1 MSVVLHFTTHCT
13 MRALLQLL
21 LPAAS
26 LAATVPL
33 SIDGRCAEAAS
44 QRADAAL
51 VLVADGRPLH
61 SCAAGLPRCAATLP
75 AGARAVAA
83 YTIAAD
89 GAAALTGFAEAGA
102 DGAAGAACSAASGH
116 GGGARAAA
124 AGPSVGILYEGWHAP
139 PATVLANISA
149 AGGRAVSVEDVL
161 RSNGALALADIYDG
175 HPGARA
181 AAASFFYQAQP
192 QAGYY
197 CIYRARP
204 GEAGVGPDCPGIP
217 ATLARHAAE
226 LSSAGVDY
234 VTVDGTNLGSFS
246 PFADWIQL
254 RPGEVVFEEWAA
266 LRSRGLPTPAIAA
279 WQTVPAGADLHLRWL
294 ALYNNATLAPLVHV
308 DAGTGK
314 KVFFVPPGGDAAIV
328 AAIEANGGRN
338 DVIVQQIWAENS
350 LEAQGQWSFFAPCT
364 DGAAGGGYTTSVVGA
379 GRGAT
384 GCGQRFSNASGPL
397 ARIAG
402 AQVAIS
408 PSYQLG
414 YGSLPW
420 QGANKYGGL
429 TFKRQFATVIAAAMD
444 SWAAGAPASLPAH
457 LYLSSYNEWT
467 AQPQANPFPGAF
479 THSVGLGADAQ
490 GGDLWVDSFGSSL
503 SRDIEASSDADAGG
517 AVAALMASCLRVV
530 RLAAALDAAVFA
542 GAPPLAAAAASLWPA
557 ADGAALA
564 ALRVAFGG
572 GADGLA
578 ACAVAGEAC
587 CAYNDT
593 ADAYAPV
600 WALRLAAAGDALA
613 TADAAERAAL
623 VAAGWKETCA
633 AYGGPTDFCVDAAVA
648 ASSAT
653 LHGPF
658 ALHAGACAL
667 PGRAPLFRC
676 YDAGAT
682 RHFLSL
688 DAACGG
694 ATAECAL
701 GCVATAPSSDMAR
714 PLRMCS
720 AAGGGPRY
728 HVLDGDCDAGDAA
741 GPVLGFVR

>member
-1 MSVVLHFTTHCT
+1 
-13 MRALLQLL
+13 MRPLPSTYSPLL
-21 LPAAS
+21 LFLLPGLALAVS
-26 LAATVPL
+26 LNVH
-33 SIDGRCAEAAS
+33 GRCAEAVS
-44 QRADAAL
+44 DRADAAL
-51 VLVADGRPLH
+51 VLLADGRPLH
-61 SCAAGLPRCAATLP
+61 SCAAGLSRCAATLP
-75 AGARAVAA
+75 AGTRVVAS
-83 YTIAAD
+83 YMIAAD
-89 GAAALTGFAEAGA
+89 GAAARTGFAETGPG
-102 DGAAGAACSAASGH
+102 GAAGRACSR
-116 GGGARAAA
+116 GGSPATQAA

-149 AGGRAVSVEDVL
+149 SGGRALSVEDVL
-161 RSNGALALADIYDG
+161 RSNGLLALADIYDG
-175 HPGARA
+175 HTGARA
-181 AAASFFYQAQP
+181 AAAQFFFQAQP

-197 CIYRARP
+197 CIYRSRP
-204 GEAGVGPDCPGIP
+204 GEAGVGPDCPGIS

-226 LSSAGVDY
+226 LSAAGVDY

-266 LRSRGLPTPAIAA
+266 LRSSGLGTPSIAA
-279 WQTVPAGADLHLRWL
+279 WQTVPTGCNLHLRWL
-294 ALYNNATLAPLVHV
+294 ALYNNATLAPLVHR
-308 DAGTGK
+308 DAATGK
-314 KVFFVPPGGDAAIV
+314 MVFFVPPGGDVAII

-364 DGAAGGGYTTSVVGA
+364 DAAGGYSTSVVGA

-397 ARIAG
+397 ARITG
-402 AQVAIS
+402 AQVAVS

-429 TFKRQFATVIAAAMD
+429 TFKRQFATVIAAATRG
-444 SWAAGAPASLPAH
+444 WATGAPAALPAH

-467 AQPQANPFPGAF
+467 AQPQANPFPGSF

-490 GGDLWVDSFGSSL
+490 GGDLWVDSFGQSL
-503 SRDIEASSDADAGG
+503 SRDIESSADAGG
-517 AVAALMASCLRVV
+517 AVAELMASCLRVV

-557 ADGAALA
+557 AHRDDALA
-564 ALRVAFGG
+564 ALHVAFGG

-593 ADAYAPV
+593 EDAYAPV

-613 TADAAERAAL
+613 TVDAAERAAL
-623 VAAGWKETCA
+623 VAAGWTETCA
-633 AYGGPTDFCVDAAVA
+633 AYGGPTDFCIDAAVA

-676 YDAGAT
+676 YDMSAT

-688 DAACGG
+688 DATCGG
-694 ATAECAL
+694 TTAESAL

-714 PLRMCS
+714 PLRMCE

-728 HVLDGDCDAGDAA
+728 HVLDGDCDAGDTA